1 MQELLSRVL
10 EDVDVYS
17 PPVLTTPGWSDGTYW
32 TFVATVQMYI
42 ESITGTEAIQNQQN
56 DQGITEFGMSPI
68 EFKDVIKEG
77 YGIVS
82 ADGVQRINKGTPET
96 WKFLMPYC
104 GYNMK
109 REQFPIDVAPS
120 T

>member
-17 PPVLTTPGWSDGTYW
+17 PPTQSGWSDGGYW
-32 TFVATVQMYI
+32 TLVDTIPMYI
-42 ESITGTEAIQNQQN
+42 ESITGTESIQNQQN

-68 EFKDVIKEG
+68 EYKGIVKEG
-77 YGIVS
+77 YGVIT
-82 ADGVQRINKGTPET
+82 ADGIQRINKGTPET
-96 WKFLMPYC
+96 WNFLLPYC
-104 GYNMK
+104 GFSLK
-109 REQFPIDVAPS
+109 REQFPIDVAPPS